1 MSEDMEAMF
10 MQRST
15 EAQRAA
21 IARVQVQAAAAA
33 PPPSSSSPRQTAA
46 PEQLRGEV
54 KGPMPEEG
62 AWRQTSKIPGGGGF
76 LPKAD
81 PRAGHLIVVCGDGL
95 AASTGRVGDPVPPLV
110 KRACAEAVAALE
122 GRCVVVCCGGTALS
136 HAMVQHL
143 IFSTPGGVDACG
155 PGRKIE
161 LVLKEPSAEWGNL
174 WLSALQCKN
183 LTMRQSSLIKF
194 ERLTIVTADALADV
208 TRRVYEHVL
217 SDWQEAPAAG
227 CPGLTLT
234 ARTVPASEEVVARAA
249 LIEADAE
256 WFERNAAEYAQHV
269 SMPKPKQTTPK
280 QQRALAVA
288 AEAEEGAAAGAGAGA
303 GAGGGGGSELKRDR
317 DEGGDDG
324 EPPAKK

>member
-1 MSEDMEAMF
+1 MF
-10 MQRST
+10 IQRST
-15 EAQRAA
+15 EAQQSA
-21 IARVQVQAAAAA
+21 IARAKAASS
-33 PPPSSSSPRQTAA
+33 PSASPRQTAA

-54 KGPMPEEG
+54 KGPMPAEG

-76 LPKAD
+76 LPEAD
-81 PRAGHLIVVCGDGL
+81 PRPGHLIVVCGDWL
-95 AASTGRVGDPVPPLV
+95 AASTGRVGDPPPPLV
-110 KRACAEAVAALE
+110 KRALTEAVAALE

-136 HAMVQHL
+136 HSMVQHL

-161 LVLKEPSAEWGNL
+161 LVLKEPSAEWGNI

-234 ARTVPASEEVVARAA
+234 SRTVPASEEVAARAA
-249 LIEADAE
+249 SIEADAE
-256 WFERNAAEYAQHV
+256 WFERNAAAYAQHV
-269 SMPKPKQTTPK
+269 SMPKPKQ
-280 QQRALAVA
+280 QRAEGVEGS
-288 AEAEEGAAAGAGAGA
+288 AE
-303 GAGGGGGSELKRDR
+303 AGGGGIGSGGRGEKRER
-317 DEGGDDG
+317 DEGGDDAAASDA
-324 EPPAKK
+324 PPAKK